1 MVLFPWMLKKK
12 GDSGCMGFWI
22 ILLLGAI
29 LLLYKMIRE
38 AFLNKV
44 STHELFFADFP
55 DSFGNVAI
63 FFISD
68 IHRRVISDKIIDAVL
83 GKTDL
88 VVIGGDLTEK
98 GVPMKRVLD
107 NIGKL
112 KKLGPVY
119 FVWGNNDYEV
129 DYRKLDFTL
138 LENGVKILYNSSVT
152 FESVTG
158 DKICLLGVDDLN
170 QNLDRL
176 ELALMDA
183 EKDSFKIL
191 ASHYPQIV
199 EKIAQEHG
207 IRLTLSGH
215 THGGQIHLFGYSPYE
230 RGTIKELEKTTLL
243 ISNGYGTTALPLRLG
258 APAECHLITLK
269 KG

>member
-1 MVLFPWMLKKK
+1 MVLFPWTLKQR
-12 GDSGCMGFWI
+12 GLWIMVFFIFLIIGGC
-22 ILLLGAI
+22 LLI
-29 LLLYKMIRE
+29 SRMFYE

-44 STHELFFADFP
+44 IKRELFFSDFP
-55 DSFGNVAI
+55 DSFGQVSI

-68 IHRRVISDKIIDAVL
+68 IHRRVISDKIIADVL
-83 GKTDL
+83 GKVDV

-98 GVPMKRVLD
+98 GVPMKRVKE
-107 NIGKL
+107 NIEKL

-138 LENGVKILYNSSVT
+138 LENGVKILYNTSVT
-152 FESVTG
+152 FESEVG
-158 DKICLLGVDDLN
+158 EKICLLGVDDLN
-170 QNLDRL
+170 QNLDRID
-176 ELALMDA
+176 LALLDA
-183 EKDSFKIL
+183 DKEGFKIL

-199 EKIAQEHG
+199 EKIGQEHN

-215 THGGQIHLFGYSPYE
+215 THGGQIHLLGYSPYE
-230 RGTIKELEKTTLL
+230 RGTTKTLSNTTLL